1 MVGSFLN
8 VLIVRMPLA
17 ESAIYH
23 RSHCR
28 KCKKE
33 LPWYDLVP
41 VLSFVLLSGKCR
53 FCQEKISWQ
62 YPTVELL
69 TAFLFT
75 ASWGLI
81 LANQQPDWFLLFY
94 PLIFAILIAIAF
106 IDLNTLMIPDVLNY
120 CGLALA
126 LLLALAAVFMK
137 EIAWS
142 APLIGLLVGAGFIGL
157 LVLLGKGK
165 WMGEGDIF
173 LAAMMGLILFWPK
186 ILVGLFLAFL
196 IGSIVSLILIF
207 LKKKTMKDVVPFG
220 PFLVL
225 GTLIALFFGQQIISW
240 YLRY

>member
-28 KCKKE
+28 KCKKA

-62 YPTVELL
+62 YPTVEIL
-69 TAFLFT
+69 TAILFT

-81 LANQQPDWFLLFY
+81 LANQQPVWFLLFY
-94 PLIFAILIAIAF
+94 LLIFAVLVAIAF
-106 IDLNTLMIPDVLNY
+106 IDLNTLMIPDALNY

-126 LLLALAAVFMK
+126 LLLALAAIFTK
-137 EIAWS
+137 EVAWLT
-142 APLIGLLVGAGFIGL
+142 PLIGLLVGAGFIGL

-240 YLRY
+240 YLGI